1 MRLSVV
7 STLYRSAGH
16 LREFHAR
23 VSAAAAAYTPDYEV
37 VLVND
42 GSPDESLGVALALRE
57 QDPRVKVV
65 DLSRNFGH
73 HPAMWT
79 GLEHAAGDDVF
90 LLDCDL
96 EESPEWL
103 ADLAR
108 ARREAGADVA
118 YGVQAART
126 GGWAKRWGGTLF
138 YKVFNLLADVPIPEN
153 LMTCRLMSR
162 RYVDALLQH
171 TEATFAIAGLF
182 ARAGFLQVGLPL
194 PKTARHRPSYGLAG
208 RVRLF
213 VNAVTAFSSKPL
225 VWGFYLGTGITAV
238 GLLAAAA
245 LVVARLFGHLLEGWT
260 SITVSVW
267 VVGGLI
273 LFFQGI
279 HGIYLAR
286 VFQETKRR
294 PVALVRAVYPAAA
307 AAETGGERV
316 RPAA

>member
-16 LREFHAR
+16 LREFVAR
-23 VSAAAAAYTPDYEV
+23 AGAAAAAFTPDYEI

-42 GSPDESLGVALALRE
+42 GSPDESLGVALQLQE
-57 QDPRVKVV
+57 SDPRVKVV

-73 HPAMWT
+73 HPAMWV

-90 LLDCDL
+90 LLDSDL
-96 EESPEWL
+96 EEQPEWL
-103 ADLAR
+103 GELAR
-108 ARREAGADVA
+108 ARTAAGADVA

-126 GGWAKRWGGTLF
+126 GGPLKRWGGAAF
-138 YKVFNLLADVPIPEN
+138 YKLFNLLADTPIPAN

-171 TEATFAIAGLF
+171 PEVTFALAGLW
-182 ARAGFLQVGLPL
+182 ARTGFLQVGVPL
-194 PKTARHRPSYGLAG
+194 PKAARRRASYGLLA
-208 RVRLF
+208 RVRMF

-225 VWGFYLGTGITAV
+225 VWGFYLGSGITAV
-238 GLLAAAA
+238 GLVAAMW
-245 LVVARLFGHLLEGWT
+245 LVLARLTGQVQDGWT
-260 SITVSVW
+260 SIIVSVW
-267 VVGGLI
+267 TFGGLI

-279 HGIYLAR
+279 QGVYLAR

-294 PVALVRAVYPAAA
+294 PVALVRQVYPSQAEAA
-307 AAETGGERV
+307 GERV